1 MWWWIRH
8 SMCIGDMRFRLENTG
23 KIQIE
28 YIDVFPH
35 IFEVEASQCGG
46 HSKRPLTE
54 TMFERESSFSLQTC
68 RKVVSTG
75 SCFQV
80 FGHPPDLPQAVWRHS
95 KFVSAA
101 KQKKYIRG
109 PRLRMTFWNSP
120 GSKKSWR
127 SSRKTGRF
135 QIFCKRVT
143 TSKLR
148 MTHCKIEWILRKQ
161 RVYHTKWMCNMKLR
175 MRPQINGYF
184 NKL

>member
-54 TMFERESSFSLQTC
+54 TMFERESSFSLQIC

-101 KQKKYIRG
+101 KQKNIFADRDLEWLFGTRRG
-109 PRLRMTFWNSP
+109 L
-120 GSKKSWR
+120 KKVDVVHV
-127 SSRKTGRF
+127 
-135 QIFCKRVT
+135 KRVV
-143 TSKLR
+143 SKFSAKGLPPQNL
-148 MTHCKIEWILRKQ
+148 EWLIA
-161 RVYHTKWMCNMKLR
+161 KL
-175 MRPQINGYF
+175 NEF
-184 NKL
+184 